1 MRNLLSSQTRSL
13 LRPPRTSRARRM
25 SLERLETRE
34 LLSGVTVSV
43 NDVTVNEGD
52 SSYRLMNYLV
62 PPDADGIAAARDIR
76 IGPDGNV
83 YVASHDTNVVKV
95 FDPTTGALLRDLGTS
110 GGELVGPWPMTF
122 GPDGLLYVGG
132 RYSYNIVRFN
142 ITTGAYE
149 VFVSA
154 ANSGGLASPKGL
166 AFGPDGNLY
175 VNSNHTSPI
184 PTTTDTVKRYN
195 GTTGAYLGDFVTA
208 GSGGLDGSNG
218 VAFGPDGNLYVT
230 SHKTDTVL
238 RYNGQTGSFMGT
250 FIAPGNGGLSGF
262 GNVRFNTDGTLY
274 LPGANG
280 QVPGVLR
287 YNSTTGAYLGAFE
300 WGQNATDIA
309 LSASGEAFVS
319 SGTPTL
325 SAGSSVLRYAPAS
338 FYAAFTVSLA
348 QPLQSAVSVDY
359 ATADG
364 TAVAGSDYLATS
376 GTLVFAP
383 GQTTQTVLVRT
394 LDDANTAPTETFTLN
409 LSNPSPSTLLSIAR
423 GQGLATMIEENA
435 TKYYVVNDGTSL
447 DQTYTYSRSGG
458 ANGSSTLGSGD
469 TAPRGA
475 ASTAA
480 GTTVWAVDANKNVY
494 VYSSGGSLLGSWS
507 AGSLNPNAQVEGI
520 ATNGTDV
527 WIVDAKVDKVF
538 RYTNAAGRLSGSQN
552 AAGSFNLN
560 GSNTS
565 PKDIVTDGTNL
576 WVVNDASTDKVFKY
590 NLSGSLLGSW
600 TISGAG
606 SSPTGITL
614 DPTNVS
620 NLWIVDSGTDR
631 VYQFDNAAS
640 LTSGSQWPSTSFALA
655 AGNTNPQGI
664 ADPPVGSPL
673 SDPTPR
679 RVAQVLMD
687 SRSRTSVAIRY
698 HPLNAELHVPN
709 RWQSS
714 GQAELALMPMP
725 PEPVTT
731 TLPTARLAVGLSKRL
746 RPALWFPSDMR
757 LE

>member
-1 MRNLLSSQTRSL
+1 MRNLFSFQGRSVARRPRATRS
-13 LRPPRTSRARRM
+13 RRM

-34 LLSGVTVSV
+34 LLSNTTVSV

-62 PPDADGIAAARDIR
+62 PPDADGLAAARYLR
-76 IGPDGNV
+76 IGPADGKV
-83 YVASHDTNVVKV
+83 YVASEDTNVVKV

-110 GGELVGPWPMTF
+110 GGELVGPWAMTF

-132 RYSYNIVRFN
+132 VYSQNIVRFD
-142 ITTGAYE
+142 ITTGAYD

-154 ANSGGLASPKGL
+154 ANSGGLAAPKGL

-175 VNSNHTSPI
+175 VSSNHTSPI

-195 GTTGAYLGDFVTA
+195 GAGAYLGDFVTA
-208 GSGGLDGSNG
+208 DSGGLDGANG
-218 VAFGPDGNLYVT
+218 VAFGPDGNLYVGA
-230 SHKTDTVL
+230 HKTNSVL

-250 FIAPGNGGLSGF
+250 FIAPGSAGLNGLGDVLF
-262 GNVRFNTDGTLY
+262 HTDGTVY
-274 LPGANG
+274 LPVSNS

-287 YNSTTGAYLGAFE
+287 YNSTTGAFLGAFE
-300 WGQNATDIA
+300 SGQVGGDIA
-309 LSASGEAFVS
+309 FSASGEAFVS
-319 SGTPTL
+319 LSTPIH
-325 SAGSSVLRYAPAS
+325 SPGSSVLRYAPAS

-348 QPLQSAVSVDY
+348 QPLQSPVSVDY
-359 ATADG
+359 STADG

-376 GTLVFAP
+376 GTLVFAA

-409 LSNPSPSTLLSIAR
+409 LSNPSPSTLVTIAR
-423 GQGLATMIEENA
+423 GQGVATMIEENA
-435 TKYYVVNDGTSL
+435 TKFYVVNDGSSL

-458 ANGSSTLGSGD
+458 ANGSSTLSSGD
-469 TAPRGA
+469 TAPRGD

-494 VYSSGGSLLGSWS
+494 VYSTGGSLLGSWS
-507 AGSLNPNAQVEGI
+507 AGSLSSHARVEGI

-527 WIVDAKVDKVF
+527 WLVDAYQGKVF
-538 RYTNAAGRLSGSQN
+538 KYTNAAGRLSGSQN
-552 AAGSFNLN
+552 AASSFSLN
-560 GSNTS
+560 RSDSNPT
-565 PKDIVTDGTNL
+565 DVVTDGTSF
-576 WVVNDASTDKVFKY
+576 WVVDDGSTDMVFKY

-614 DPTNVS
+614 DPSNVS

-640 LTSGSQWPSTSFALA
+640 LTSGSQWPSTSFVLA
-655 AGNTNPQGI
+655 SGNTNPQGI
-664 ADPPVGSPL
+664 ADPPSGGPL
-673 SDPTPR
+673 
-679 RVAQVLMD
+679 
-687 SRSRTSVAIRY
+687 RTTR
-698 HPLNAELHVPN
+698 
-709 RWQSS
+709 
-714 GQAELALMPMP
+714 
-725 PEPVTT
+725 
-731 TLPTARLAVGLSKRL
+731 
-746 RPALWFPSDMR
+746 
-757 LE
+757 